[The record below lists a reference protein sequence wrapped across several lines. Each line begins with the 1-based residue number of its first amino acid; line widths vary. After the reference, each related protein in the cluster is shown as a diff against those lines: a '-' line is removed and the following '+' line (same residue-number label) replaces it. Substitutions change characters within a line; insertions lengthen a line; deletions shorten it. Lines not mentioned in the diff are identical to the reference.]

1 MTRRYY
7 PHTYNVDGFFVAK
20 FKKTGPTPLNAV
32 GVNESTSMKKQSQAS
47 VETTEVFDKRPI
59 REEGADEESD
69 FGGFDDEED
78 KMYMERAQAKSMR
91 RKGRDP
97 KAAPP
102 SKTNGNGVAK
112 ENEKVDGDAEP
123 KAKNVQS
130 NGDAEPKGKKEK
142 KQQNGEVTTTVVRT
156 KKEKKSKAAADAPV
170 VTDVEVTTV
179 ATPTENGMEVMSKKV
194 RRKNVTK
201 KGKASS

>member
-20 FKKTGPTPLNAV
+20 FKKTGL
-32 GVNESTSMKKQSQAS
+32 NESTSMKKQSQAS

-102 SKTNGNGVAK
+102 PKGTQTNVDGDAK
-112 ENEKVDGDAEP
+112 ENEKVNGDAEP
-123 KAKNVQS
+123 KAKKAES
-130 NGDAEPKGKKEK
+130 NGDAE
-142 KQQNGEVTTTVVRT
+142 QNGEVTTTVVQT
-156 KKEKKSKAAADAPV
+156 KKEKKSKAATDAPV
-170 VTDVEVTTV
+170 VTEVEVTTI
-179 ATPTENGMEVMSKKV
+179 ATPTENGIEVMSKKV
-194 RRKNVTK
+194 RRKSVTK